1 MFLENPPDDRDKHP
15 QKGRNE
21 LIADLIRRWTGDPVV
36 RRKHISS
43 HIQVLKAYVIE
54 DSQSKLPCCIVS
66 HTTNKCAS
74 AVMQCFGE
82 PKKNMERMAAAGRER
97 SRYHHRNLMTTPNRS
112 HIQLRLPQ
120 LDSPISLRSQ
130 LNGGQYF
137 EPKKFEMYVKDNQN
151 RVVHCFT
158 RFSSSQPRTADS
170 SFASIDQSSPALLST
185 LTEDAK
191 TSGLDCNLILAH
203 ASLAMTATS
212 LSGAELSIEYTIR
225 TQCMLAQYDKFECR
239 TRFFTIS
246 DNPCIKHISEG
257 NNVTK
262 EIGYNHI
269 EGLLTAIPFGSGF
282 WAACALA
289 NVASKL
295 REATRASQR
304 SKICN
309 DVNEAL
315 AMSMTVQ
322 RLHGEVKSSIAGL
335 SAVQEI
341 FASSRGRSR
350 TRILVICWTFQQAE
364 NGQEGRTTW
373 QYVRP
378 IDTTT
383 STDDTSY
390 QSLLPVYDIPHS
402 DSSTQPFDQTM
413 QHHPVSDLGSTFI
426 DTSSYSHPT
435 YFPDSQPQ
443 SYSTWPTA
451 TAHPDYNFQLCLDNR
466 STGHMFD
473 DPSTVGSSAEVS
485 GAYGIFESPAWHT
498 DKLHPTHHSIAATY
512 YASADAHD
520 PSVGEIS
527 NSFDTMADAIV
538 VDPSAHSEGSQNE
551 TYVMADT
558 GHLSVAGDESQLVS
572 LPYEHE
578 VSFDVDNFSFGDH
591 GKSKTALQHN
601 HSKAISREFGEQQ
614 TKVMM
619 CSRTRSPEHTQEGA
633 TERGNGMAMTR
644 GL

>member
-1 MFLENPPDDRDKHP
+1 MFLESAPDDREKHP

-21 LIADLIRRWTGDPVV
+21 LIADLIRRWTGDPIV

-54 DSQSKLPCCIVS
+54 DSQSKLLCYTVRY
-66 HTTNKCAS
+66 TTNPCAT

-82 PKKNMERMAAAGRER
+82 SKKKMDRMAAAGRER
-97 SRYHHRNLMTTPNRS
+97 SRYHHRNPMITPNRS
-112 HIQLRLPQ
+112 HMQLRLPQ

-137 EPKKFEMYVKDNQN
+137 EPKNFEMYVKDSQH

-158 RFSSSQPRTADS
+158 RFTSSQPRTADT
-170 SFASIDQSSPALLST
+170 SFASIDQSSPALLSV

-239 TRFFTIS
+239 TRFFTIP

-257 NNVTK
+257 NNMTK

-295 REATRASQR
+295 REATRVSHR
-304 SKICN
+304 LKVCN
-309 DVNEAL
+309 DVNEAM

-322 RLHGEVKSSIAGL
+322 RLHEEVKASITGL

-364 NGQEGRTTW
+364 NGQEGKTTW

-378 IDTTT
+378 INTTNN
-383 STDDTSY
+383 TDDSSY
-390 QSLLPVYDIPHS
+390 QSLIPTYHIPHS
-402 DSSTQPFDQTM
+402 DSSAHPFEETTQ
-413 QHHPVSDLGSTFI
+413 HYPVSDMGSTFT

-443 SYSTWPTA
+443 SYAHWPTA
-451 TAHPDYNFQLCLDNR
+451 TAHPDYDFQLCLDTR
-466 STGHMFD
+466 STGHIFD
-473 DPSTVGSSAEVS
+473 DPSIAVTSTEAS
-485 GAYGIFESPAWHT
+485 GAHDIFESPAWHT
-498 DKLHPTHHSIAATY
+498 DNFHPPHHNIAGTY
-512 YASADAHD
+512 YASAGVQDSAI
-520 PSVGEIS
+520 GETS
-527 NSFDTMADAIV
+527 HSFDTIADAIIAV
-538 VDPSAHSEGSQNE
+538 PSAHSEGSHKE
-551 TYVMADT
+551 TYRMADT
-558 GHLSVAGDESQLVS
+558 GHLNVAVDQDQLVH
-572 LPYEHE
+572 LPFENE
-578 VSFDVDNFSFGDH
+578 RSFNVDDFDLGDH
-591 GKSKTALQHN
+591 GKDRTVLHHQKSKTM
-601 HSKAISREFGEQQ
+601 SREFGEQQ
-614 TKVMM
+614 NNAVMYP
-619 CSRTRSPEHTQEGA
+619 RVRSPEHTQEGA
-633 TERGNGMAMTR
+633 TESEIGRVLT
-644 GL
+644 